1 MPGMPLT
8 LSDADA
14 DMVADRVIDKLL
26 SRLTTP
32 PPQAP
37 TPLPPPAPIPPPV
50 PHKLAYTLKELS
62 DELGISKASL
72 YRFEARGLLIPLPY
86 CRRKVFS
93 REEVERFL
101 AGQGGDPRPAAGAAR
116 RDSMPRRRAK
126 GR

>member
-1 MPGMPLT
+1 MSRTLT
-8 LSDADA
+8 DADA
-14 DMVADRVIDKLL
+14 DMIADRVIDKLL
-26 SRLTTP
+26 LRLTAPSVP
-32 PPQAP
+32 PPA
-37 TPLPPPAPIPPPV
+37 PLPPPPPLPQPV
-50 PHKLAYTLKELS
+50 TPKLAYTLKELS